1 MKDLERARED
11 QEFREYQVRKNAE
24 LAQAEENLA
33 QERLMRAEKQKQY
46 DLFVEAEKRSRL
58 LR

>member
-1 MKDLERARED
+1 MKDLERAKED
-11 QEFREYQVRKNAE
+11 QEFREYQARKNAE

-46 DLFVEAEKRSRL
+46 VICAFCFI
-58 LR
+58 

>member
-11 QEFREYQVRKNAE
+11 QEFREYQARKNAE